1 MSVMNII
8 SLLGGLSLFLFGMKV
23 MGEGLERAAGNRL
36 KKILG
41 IVTHNRVLAMLAGV
55 AITAVIQSS
64 SATTVMVVGF
74 VNAGL
79 LSLTQAVGV
88 IMGANVGT
96 TVTSLML
103 SVKLDFGMIFA
114 CVGLLLTFLPKKYTT
129 AGAFGEVLMGLGVLF
144 VGMETMS
151 EAMAPLQSWD
161 GFRNAM
167 ASIDNPLL
175 GVLIG
180 AGVTAI
186 LQSSSA
192 SVGILQAL
200 AGEGLISLHAAIFIL
215 FGQNIGTCVTAL
227 IASSGTNA
235 TAKRTAIV
243 HLLFNV
249 IGTVLFVIISLT
261 LPFADW
267 IKALSPDNMRLQ
279 IALVHIVFNVVT
291 TLLLLPMAGLL
302 EKAACLIVHDKADQR
317 EGMTLKYFDTR
328 LLTTPPIAVEQLF
341 KEVQR
346 MGAIAEANFT
356 GAMACFREWD
366 QERADEITA
375 NEDVLDYLNK
385 EITSLL
391 VEVKGLEL
399 GETDTR
405 LTGSL
410 FHVVNDMERV
420 GDHSM
425 NLLDSARLKMED
437 DVKFSDKATKELETL
452 AAKVDEQLQ
461 TALQLFRVQSTNVD
475 ALAKV
480 EQVEEEIDQETEALR
495 DHHVERL
502 KNKKCSARNGMLY
515 LDMLTNLERIG
526 DHAENIATSVDKE
539 TPVAAW

>member
-23 MGEGLERAAGNRL
+23 LGEGLERAAGNRL

-249 IGTVLFVIISLT
+249 IGTVLFMIISLA
-261 LPFADW
+261 LPFAEW
-267 IKALSPDNMRLQ
+267 IAALSPDNMRLQ

-291 TLLLLPMAGLL
+291 TMLLLPMAGLL

-366 QERADEITA
+366 QERA
-375 NEDVLDYLNK
+375 
-385 EITSLL
+385 
-391 VEVKGLEL
+391 
-399 GETDTR
+399 
-405 LTGSL
+405 
-410 FHVVNDMERV
+410 ERV

-425 NLLDSARLKMED
+425 NLLDSARLKKED
-437 DVKFSDKATKELETL
+437 NVKFSDKATKELETL

-461 TALQLFRVQSTNVD
+461 TALQLFRAQSTNAD
-475 ALAKV
+475 TLAKV
-480 EQVEEEIDQETEALR
+480 EQVEEEIDKETEALR

>member
-215 FGQNIGTCVTAL
+215 FGQNIGTGVTAL

-235 TAKRTAIV
+235 TR
-243 HLLFNV
+243 
-249 IGTVLFVIISLT
+249 
-261 LPFADW
+261 P
-267 IKALSPDNMRLQ
+267 
-279 IALVHIVFNVVT
+279 
-291 TLLLLPMAGLL
+291 
-302 EKAACLIVHDKADQR
+302 
-317 EGMTLKYFDTR
+317 
-328 LLTTPPIAVEQLF
+328 
-341 KEVQR
+341 
-346 MGAIAEANFT
+346 
-356 GAMACFREWD
+356 
-366 QERADEITA
+366 
-375 NEDVLDYLNK
+375 
-385 EITSLL
+385 
-391 VEVKGLEL
+391 
-399 GETDTR
+399 
-405 LTGSL
+405 
-410 FHVVNDMERV
+410 
-420 GDHSM
+420 
-425 NLLDSARLKMED
+425 SARPLC
-437 DVKFSDKATKELETL
+437 
-452 AAKVDEQLQ
+452 
-461 TALQLFRVQSTNVD
+461 
-475 ALAKV
+475 
-480 EQVEEEIDQETEALR
+480 IC
-495 DHHVERL
+495 
-502 KNKKCSARNGMLY
+502 CSM
-515 LDMLTNLERIG
+515 
-526 DHAENIATSVDKE
+526 
-539 TPVAAW
+539 